1 MERNPISMTN
11 SSRTADLP
19 LISIVTC
26 SFQQAK
32 YLEATIRSV
41 ISQKYDPLQYIIVD
55 GGSKDGSVEIMQRHA
70 EHLAHWVSEPDKG
83 QSDALIKGFNH
94 ATGEILGWLCSDDLL
109 LPGALETVGR
119 FFKTHPDV
127 QVVYG
132 NSLWIDARGNYLRPK
147 IEPGFN
153 RLAFLYDHNYI
164 PQPSM
169 FWRRSIYDAVGGLDK
184 NLHLAMDSDL
194 WEKFSQ
200 RTHIAHIPE
209 FLSCMRYYPEQK
221 TRSLTPQRLA
231 EDEKIRS
238 RSGAV
243 SGAKLKALRAAGRFA
258 RISAKLAAGGYTSRP
273 DPHVLGAL
281 DDYLIAA

>member
-1 MERNPISMTN
+1 M
-11 SSRTADLP
+11 
-19 LISIVTC
+19 
-26 SFQQAK
+26 
-32 YLEATIRSV
+32 
-41 ISQKYDPLQYIIVD
+41 
-55 GGSKDGSVEIMQRHA
+55 
-70 EHLAHWVSEPDKG
+70 
-83 QSDALIKGFNH
+83 
-94 ATGEILGWLCSDDLL
+94 GWLCSDDLL
-109 LPGALETVGR
+109 LPDTLKIVGK
-119 FFKTHPDV
+119 FFAENPDIS
-127 QVVYG
+127 VVYG
-132 NSLWIDARGNYLRPK
+132 NALWIDAGGNYLRPK

-200 RTHIAHIPE
+200 QTYIAHIPE

-221 TRSLTPQRLA
+221 TRALMPQRLA

-243 SGAKLKALRAAGRFA
+243 GGAKLKALRVAGRLA
-258 RISAKLAAGGYTSRP
+258 RISAKLAAGGYTTRP
-273 DPHVLGAL
+273 DPFVLGAL